1 MKTTVQ
7 NGDVTIPIWRYGQ
20 GQQIIFFNGFRST
33 HAVWNRVRKN
43 LAGKYEIIT
52 FDFRGHGQASK
63 ADDYSYE
70 AFLSDADT
78 VLNSVGANKPIIV
91 AWSMGAD
98 IAVTYAAKHHGEI
111 GGIVVVDGASPTLKP
126 LYESI
131 EDTRKELGKLSVK
144 AINLLIRPTPHKNK
158 LSTDD
163 MVEIISK
170 LDAHRSE
177 MLDLLAEADCPIT
190 MIMALRPWSEKH
202 PVTRRKNYVWKEGIE
217 RIYKAIPYISVQW
230 INDSHRLPIKHP
242 KEIAEVT
249 EDFINYINNNN
260 NVKTFASVDL
270 TAK

>member
-7 NGDVTIPIWRYGQ
+7 NGEVTIPIWRTGQ
-20 GQQIIFFNGFRST
+20 GRPIIFFNGFRST
-33 HAVWNRVRKN
+33 HAVWNRVRRN
-43 LAGKYEIIT
+43 LTGKYEIIT

-78 VLNSVGANKPIIV
+78 VLNSVGPNKPIIV

-98 IAVTYAAKHHGEI
+98 IAVTYAAKNHGKI
-111 GGIVVVDGASPTLKP
+111 GGIVVVDGASPTLQP
-126 LYESI
+126 LYENA
-131 EDTRKELGKLSVK
+131 DVTRREFEKLSLKV
-144 AINLLIRPTPHKNK
+144 INFLIKPTPFKNK

-170 LDAHRSE
+170 LDAHRCE
-177 MLDLLAEADCPIT
+177 MMDLLAQADCPIT
-190 MIMALRPWSEKH
+190 MIMASKPWSEKH
-202 PVTRRKNYVWKEGIE
+202 PVTRRKNYVWKEGISRLVKE
-217 RIYKAIPYISVQW
+217 IPYISVQW

-249 EDFINYINNNN
+249 EDFINYIDNINNM
-260 NVKTFASVDL
+260 KTSADI
-270 TAK
+270 